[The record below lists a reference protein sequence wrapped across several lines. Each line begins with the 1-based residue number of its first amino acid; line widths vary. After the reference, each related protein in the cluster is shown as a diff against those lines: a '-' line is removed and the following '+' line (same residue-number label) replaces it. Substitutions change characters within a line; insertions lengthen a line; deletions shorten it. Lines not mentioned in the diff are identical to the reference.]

1 MLVAT
6 LTQDEL
12 TPNTAPIVAHELG
25 ARRAGA
31 IDVGAA
37 CTAFLSGLALGSSQI
52 EAGRAELVLL
62 IGADFV
68 TRITD
73 YDDKRSAPLFADAA
87 GAVVLG
93 PGGGGLGEIGPIVL
107 GADGSHAETIIA
119 RHHDRMVRMDGPEVF
134 KHAVAR
140 MATASEQAVERA
152 GLTLDDIDV
161 FVYHQANARITR
173 AVGRAAR
180 ARCRSASSTASRCSE
195 TRPRR
200 RFRWRSRRPSA
211 RVACDPERA
220 CCSVRSAPGSPGAA
234 GVIEWGGERRVPEPA
249 NGCALVTGASR
260 GIGAAI
266 ARGLAEDGWRVG
278 INYRADRDGAESV
291 VAEIE
296 RERRSGGR
304 TRRPTSPIAAAA
316 DELFKALES
325 EYEAPVL
332 VLVNN
337 AGISRDDLTPSLGDD
352 DWEAVI
358 DTDLTAAFRL
368 TRRALKAMLRAR
380 SGRIVNISSVVGLRA
395 NPGQANY
402 AAAKAGLIA
411 LTKTAAVEVARR
423 GVTVNAVAPGWID
436 TEMTAG
442 VAKDLLEAVPAR
454 RAGTPEEVAA
464 CVRFLASEQASYV
477 TGAVLSVD
485 GGLAA

>member
-1 MLVAT
+1 M
-6 LTQDEL
+6 
-12 TPNTAPIVAHELG
+12 
-25 ARRAGA
+25 
-31 IDVGAA
+31 
-37 CTAFLSGLALGSSQI
+37 
-52 EAGRAELVLL
+52 
-62 IGADFV
+62 
-68 TRITD
+68 
-73 YDDKRSAPLFADAA
+73 
-87 GAVVLG
+87 
-93 PGGGGLGEIGPIVL
+93 
-107 GADGSHAETIIA
+107 
-119 RHHDRMVRMDGPEVF
+119 
-134 KHAVAR
+134 
-140 MATASEQAVERA
+140 
-152 GLTLDDIDV
+152 
-161 FVYHQANARITR
+161 
-173 AVGRAAR
+173 
-180 ARCRSASSTASRCSE
+180 
-195 TRPRR
+195 
-200 RFRWRSRRPSA
+200 
-211 RVACDPERA
+211 
-220 CCSVRSAPGSPGAA
+220 
-234 GVIEWGGERRVPEPA
+234 PEPA

-266 ARGLAEDGWRVG
+266 ARGLAKDGWRVG
-278 INYRADRDGAESV
+278 INYRADRDGAASV
-291 VAEIE
+291 VEEIE
-296 RERRSGGR
+296 GEGGQAMALAADVAERS
-304 TRRPTSPIAAAA
+304 AA
-316 DELFKALES
+316 DELFKALEA